1 VSNNRVDRNVIV
13 VAGNNTKTLEYCGL
27 DATGSITSNCQTTNM
42 GNYTEGVL
50 PFTTTTG
57 GFQWLVGANQS
68 TLYTCPAPTYNP
80 ATNTWTN
87 IWNGSGSCTSNTA
100 SSDHSLGMGTRTS
113 GANTRLYVATWNS
126 GLQIY
131 NLAPATGLLLGS
143 AVQSVSGL
151 GYAGT
156 LALGPNAVYVGWDQ
170 LYRCS
175 LDPVTGLVVGTCK
188 NQGSF
193 TVGGTAY
200 NPISIL
206 FY

>member
-1 VSNNRVDRNVIV
+1 
-13 VAGNNTKTLEYCGL
+13 
-27 DATGSITSNCQTTNM
+27 M
-42 GNYTEGVL
+42 YTEGVL

-80 ATNTWTN
+80 ATSTWTN
-87 IWNGSGSCTSNTA
+87 TFGGSGSCTSNTA
-100 SSDHSLGMGTRTS
+100 SSTHSYYAMGTRTS
-113 GANTRLYVATWNS
+113 GANTRLYVAAYGA
-126 GLQIY
+126 GLYIY

-143 AVQSVSGL
+143 AVQSVSGVS
-151 GYAGT
+151 YAAT
-156 LALGPNAVYVGWDQ
+156 LALGPNAVYVASWWDQ

-175 LDPVTGLVVGTCK
+175 LDPVTGLVTKSDGTNFDCK
-188 NQGSF
+188 KQGDSSGQF

-200 NPISIL
+200 NPTSIL

>member
-1 VSNNRVDRNVIV
+1 
-13 VAGNNTKTLEYCGL
+13 
-27 DATGSITSNCQTTNM
+27 M
-42 GNYTEGVL
+42 
-50 PFTTTTG
+50 
-57 GFQWLVGANQS
+57 
-68 TLYTCPAPTYNP
+68 
-80 ATNTWTN
+80 
-87 IWNGSGSCTSNTA
+87 
-100 SSDHSLGMGTRTS
+100 GMGTRTS
-113 GANTRLYVATWNS
+113 GANTRLYVAAWGV

-151 GYAGT
+151 GYAST
-156 LALGPNAVYVGWDQ
+156 LALGPNAVYVAYYWGGP

-188 NQGSF
+188 DQGSF

-200 NPISIL
+200 TPISIL